1 MACSLEVRSPLL
13 DHRVVEFAA
22 RLPRR
27 MKLRGLVQKHL
38 LKRVMRGVL
47 PEAVLRRKKMGF
59 GVPIDHWLRG
69 ELREMAYDVL
79 LDRRALARGYF
90 RPEALRRLLD
100 EHASGQA
107 FHHHRLWSLLMLE
120 LWHRTFIDQPC
131 PLELAADAGFAAR
144 SVVAGH
150 ASV

>member
-1 MACSLEVRSPLL
+1 VRSPLL

-38 LKRVMRGVL
+38 LKRVMQGVL
-47 PEAVLRRKKMGF
+47 PEPILRRKKMGF

-79 LDRRALARGYF
+79 LAPRALSRGYF
-90 RPEALRRLLD
+90 RADALRRLLD
-100 EHASGQA
+100 EHASGRA

-120 LWHRTFIDQPC
+120 LWQRMFVDQRC
-131 PLELAADAGFAAR
+131 PAEVPAAAGEGGVACDASA
-144 SVVAGH
+144 VVARGD
-150 ASV
+150 SL